1 MAKLNVI
8 LEARGRDRGA
18 RKQLRD
24 LTRLADGFTE
34 AAKRATSAGAG
45 MGSIGGGPVAAG
57 GRRTRGGGGMGGSG
71 PRRDRAAGRRANK
84 RVRAEREFDKAL
96 NSALQDQRAVARS
109 LNKQDRAQR
118 RAARN
123 IKNLTDEQLV
133 AVELE
138 REQNRRRRR
147 MARQTAQGR
156 LGADPSAAPKRGAG
170 RGRLEMAENLA
181 VAGGEFEQFGDRVEE
196 GIRGSFD
203 AFSDFEKSVTEVS
216 TLTDDISIDQIR
228 EITTGAVEEFGGLPT
243 DQVKAFYSIVSAGAT
258 DAADATEQLRF
269 ANKLAIGGVAESEE
283 AVLAISKSVAN
294 FGDQFEEGANP
305 AEVAAD
311 SLFTAVKRGQT
322 TVAEMARALPMVAQ
336 AASDTGLS
344 IDETNAAIAVLSTRF
359 PSAKEGATALRQ
371 ALSNIAKP
379 TKGARDEAKKLGID
393 FSTAGVQAAGGLEEF
408 LLKLR
413 AADKF
418 DENTLAK
425 LFDST
430 EARASVSALISGMDD
445 YRSVLD
451 DMESKQGAAD
461 TAFAKMS
468 ETSAQ
473 KAKKLEAQ
481 WELLKIS
488 AGEALVPALTDLAE
502 ELGPIIKD
510 VTEWIKDNPKLAGT
524 IAKVAIGVAVFSRGI
539 GIATSALSMYSTL
552 SGLSALKTADLGG
565 AATKTTGSLG
575 KLGGKASS
583 LNLAGPIIAA
593 TAAIAAFEII
603 LNQAQKPLAEFEQS
617 IEGVQQE
624 QADISFDDKSEEQLA
639 LEARNRQVKIVN
651 AARKAASESRV
662 GGVGEDAN
670 LLQKSVGGFA
680 GLLNVGTGV
689 TEDLQRTAEQA
700 EADLAAIDARL
711 VAQGALT
718 QEEAFTTAP
727 TVNPLDPASI
737 QRLIDGIDKVAE
749 NTAGERQF
757 WQGPSMEAGA
767 TAD

>member
-57 GRRTRGGGGMGGSG
+57 SRRTRGGGGMGGSG
-71 PRRDRAAGRRANK
+71 PRRDRATGRRANK

-203 AFSDFEKSVTEVS
+203 AFRDFEKSVTEVS

-228 EITTGAVEEFGGLPT
+228 EITTGAAEEFGGLPT

-258 DAADATEQLRF
+258 DATEAQEQLVA

-294 FGDQFEEGANP
+294 FGAQGID
-305 AEVAAD
+305 AAQASD

-344 IDETNAAIAVLSTRF
+344 LDETNAAIAVLSTRF

-408 LLKLR
+408 LLKIR
-413 AADKF
+413 AAEKF

-473 KAKKLEAQ
+473 KAKELDAQ

-510 VTEWIKDNPKLAGT
+510 VTEWTKDNPKLAGT